1 MVSWFRM
8 HLCFLQAWS
17 MDVVS
22 TLPEALHTQFV
33 TLRVMFLQDA
43 KKKKFVSL
51 ALKNQDLYF
60 NTEFKKKCPRFSS
73 TTLNI

>member
-17 MDVVS
+17 MDVV
-22 TLPEALHTQFV
+22 LHTQFV

-60 NTEFKKKCPRFSS
+60 NTELKKKCPRFSS

>member
-8 HLCFLQAWS
+8 HLYFLQAWS

-43 KKKKFVSL
+43 KKKIVSL

-60 NTEFKKKCPRFSS
+60 HTEFKKKCPRFSS

>member
-8 HLCFLQAWS
+8 HLYFLQAWS

-22 TLPEALHTQFV
+22 TLPEALNTQFV

-43 KKKKFVSL
+43 KKKIVSL

-60 NTEFKKKCPRFSS
+60 HTEFKKKCPRFSS

>member
-1 MVSWFRM
+1 
-8 HLCFLQAWS
+8 

-43 KKKKFVSL
+43 KKKFVSL

-60 NTEFKKKCPRFSS
+60 NTELKKKCPRFSS

>member
-43 KKKKFVSL
+43 KKKFVSL
-51 ALKNQDLYF
+51 ALKHQDLYF
-60 NTEFKKKCPRFSS
+60 HTDFKKKCPRFSS
-73 TTLNI
+73 TTSNI

>member
-1 MVSWFRM
+1 
-8 HLCFLQAWS
+8 

-22 TLPEALHTQFV
+22 ILPEALHTQFV

-43 KKKKFVSL
+43 KKKFVSL

>member
-43 KKKKFVSL
+43 KKKNSCHWH
-51 ALKNQDLYF
+51 LKTKIF
-60 NTEFKKKCPRFSS
+60 
-73 TTLNI
+73 TLILS

>member
-1 MVSWFRM
+1 
-8 HLCFLQAWS
+8 

-22 TLPEALHTQFV
+22 TLPVALHTQFV

-43 KKKKFVSL
+43 KKKFVSL

-60 NTEFKKKCPRFSS
+60 HTEFKKKCPRFSS
-73 TTLNI
+73 TTSNI